1 VAGRVSGA
9 PGTRSVVAGTTSGAA
24 ETISGVAEPGTPLAA
39 ALDSVGDRWTLLL
52 VEALLDGP
60 RRFGDLQERLP
71 GIAPNVLTQR
81 LRRLEGEGLVLAQ
94 PYSERPQRFVYE
106 LTASG
111 HELAGALRL
120 LADWGARHRE
130 SAEPPRHDACGTP
143 VEARWWCP
151 TCEQP
156 VDEEHAGGL
165 DFA

>member
-1 VAGRVSGA
+1 VK
-9 PGTRSVVAGTTSGAA
+9 
-24 ETISGVAEPGTPLAA
+24 EPEPPTPLAA

-60 RRFGDLQERLP
+60 RRFGDLQSTLS

-81 LRRLEGEGLVLAQ
+81 LRRLESEGIVVAQ

-111 HELAGALRL
+111 HELAGSLRL

-130 SAEPPRHDACGTP
+130 AAEPPRHEACGTP
-143 VEARWWCP
+143 VEVRWWCP
-151 TCEQP
+151 TCERP
-156 VDEEHAGGL
+156 VDDESADLHYA
-165 DFA
+165 